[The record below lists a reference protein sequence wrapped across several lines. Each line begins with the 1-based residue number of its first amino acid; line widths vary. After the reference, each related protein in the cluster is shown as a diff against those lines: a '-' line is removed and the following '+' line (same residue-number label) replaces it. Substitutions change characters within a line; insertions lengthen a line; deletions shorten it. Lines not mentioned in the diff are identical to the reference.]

1 MIHGRSTAIA
11 DFWARGGRLEATVA
25 VMLNVK
31 CLMNIKGHAVNLA
44 RKHKMRFAGNARSE
58 DFSANLM
65 NQVG

>member
-11 DFWARGGRLEATVA
+11 DFWAKGGRLEATVA

-44 RKHKMRFAGNARSE
+44 RKYKIRFAGNARSG
-58 DFSANLM
+58 DFATNLM
-65 NQVG
+65 NHVG